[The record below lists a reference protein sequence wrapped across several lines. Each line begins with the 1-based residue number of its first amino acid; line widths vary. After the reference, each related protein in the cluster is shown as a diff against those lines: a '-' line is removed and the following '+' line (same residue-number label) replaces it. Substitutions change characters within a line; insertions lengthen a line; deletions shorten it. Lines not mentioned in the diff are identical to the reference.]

1 MPNKIFWLR
10 LSYWAGA
17 IVDAFFALAM
27 IFPPILQ
34 KALRLPPGEMG
45 IETRAALGMAASL
58 MLGWTCL
65 LLWANAKPI
74 ERRGVLILT
83 VIPVLCGL
91 ALTTLFG
98 LLNSYIP
105 PSGAIPTWI
114 MQFVLTI
121 LFLFSYFNS
130 RKGDEE

>member
-1 MPNKIFWLR
+1 MSGKLFWLR
-10 LSYWAGA
+10 LSYWTGA
-17 IVDAFFALAM
+17 VIDAFFAAAL

-74 ERRGVLILT
+74 ERRGVLLLT
-83 VIPVLCGL
+83 VIPVLGGL
-91 ALTTLFG
+91 ALTILFG
-98 LLNSYIP
+98 RLNDYIP

-114 MQFVLTI
+114 MQSVLAT

-130 RKGDEE
+130 KQGGTT